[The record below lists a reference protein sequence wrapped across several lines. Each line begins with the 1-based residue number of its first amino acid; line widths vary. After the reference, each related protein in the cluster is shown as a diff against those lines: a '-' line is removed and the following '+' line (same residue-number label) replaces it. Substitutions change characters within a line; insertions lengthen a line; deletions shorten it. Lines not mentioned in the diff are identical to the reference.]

1 MDTSLLINIVYGVL
15 FLFILLFIF
24 FLVYLFLIMRKCM
37 GIVDTIFKKPTGR
50 ENNDLN
56 SPAFLLDLCLT
67 GLGLFGFIGSTWR
80 KRLLLIMVPLITWI
94 LHYFYDGFMR
104 PKPGNNPVVASIP
117 KSNPGLKKSVNLPQ
131 KINPKVQ
138 NEDSSKDV
146 IKTRDFPREYLCDLI
161 RSYGKIILEDP
172 RKVNAL
178 LMDYYKGKFNK
189 ERNSLVNA
197 LNEGIP
203 QELLKSENIVPD
215 NILFDR
221 CKKRLMDNYGVNEKL
236 GIWTIESWAIALGTA
251 NNSGDQR

>member
-1 MDTSLLINIVYGVL
+1 
-15 FLFILLFIF
+15 
-24 FLVYLFLIMRKCM
+24 M
-37 GIVDTIFKKPTGR
+37 GIIDTIFKKPPER
-50 ENNDLN
+50 ESNNLN

-80 KRLLLIMVPLITWI
+80 KRLLLFMVPLITWI

-104 PKPGNNPVVASIP
+104 PKPSNNPIVTSIP
-117 KSNPGLKKSVNLPQ
+117 KSNPSVKKSVNLPQ

-138 NEDSSKDV
+138 NEDLSRDI

-161 RSYGKIILEDP
+161 RSYGRIILEDP

-178 LMDYYKGKFNK
+178 LMDYYKGKFIK

-203 QELLKSENIVPD
+203 QDLIRSENIVPKT
-215 NILFDR
+215 ILFDR

-236 GIWTIESWAIALGTA
+236 VIWTIDSWAIALGTT
-251 NNSGDQR
+251 NVSHD